1 MKTIKYLSIAVFM
14 CLVAA
19 CTNGITD
26 NPVVIPEEPEEQG
39 PTQKE
44 KDMVQTEMIWQLDSV
59 LVIYNPGTP
68 IETYRMLIA
77 GQDTYQ
83 WTYNFYPCDYKFPD
97 DIVFYS
103 EYDGEA
109 CQMSK
114 EYTQDYCK
122 YVTTLGGD
130 IISAGYLCY
139 YRDFFTFSGIQQG
152 GWVEF
157 MLREAD
163 TKWDSDVWTCSFDAE
178 VELDGT
184 VVERN
189 IEYYSRVRDDRAA
202 RGGASV
208 KVDGTT
214 FSVYDAHWKADVA
227 NGNETFYTLQIANS
241 DTFGGADPFDV
252 VSIVY
257 KVTNGSTA
265 ELATGEFTSF
275 DVCVSRL
282 SSDDAKDKMY
292 YAYSNEYGNAGK
304 LKVTKNGGGY
314 QIQFGAMKYVIEVSP
329 EATTYDGTAFSFSGA
344 VKKGL
349 ILQ

>member
-1 MKTIKYLSIAVFM
+1 MKYLSMAVFALM
-14 CLVAA
+14 FAA
-19 CTNGITD
+19 CTNGIGD
-26 NPVVIPEEPEEQG
+26 NPIVVPEEPEEQG

-44 KDMVQTEMIWQLDSV
+44 KDMIPSEMIWQLDSV

-68 IETYRMLIA
+68 IETQRMLYA

-83 WTYNFYPCDYKFPD
+83 WTYNFYPCTYKFPD

-103 EYDGEA
+103 EFDGEPY
-109 CQMSK
+109 QMSK
-114 EYTQDYCK
+114 EYTEDYCK
-122 YVTTLGGD
+122 YVTTMGGE

-139 YRDFFTFSGIQQG
+139 YRDVFTFSGMQQG

-163 TKWDSDVWTCSFDAE
+163 TKWDSDVWTCAFDAE

-189 IEYYSRVRDDRAA
+189 IEYYSRVRDERAG

-214 FSVYDAHWKADVA
+214 FSVYDARWSADVL
-227 NGNETFYTLQIANS
+227 NGNDTFYTVQIANS
-241 DTFGGADPFDV
+241 DTFAGADPFDV

-257 KVTNGSTA
+257 KVTNGSQT
-265 ELATGEFTSF
+265 ELATGEFADF
-275 DVCVSRL
+275 DVAL
-282 SSDDAKDKMY
+282 TKIGSSADKQF
-292 YAYSNEYGNAGK
+292 YAGSTLNGNNAK
-304 LKVTKNGGGY
+304 LKVTKNGGIY
-314 QIQFGAMKYVIEVSP
+314 QIQFGAMKYTVESTTST
-329 EATTYDGTAFSFSGA
+329 TTYNGTAFSFSGA
-344 VKKGL
+344 VMNGL

>member
-1 MKTIKYLSIAVFM
+1 MKYLSMAVFAFI
-14 CLVAA
+14 LAA
-19 CTNGITD
+19 CTNGNSD
-26 NPVVIPEEPEEQG
+26 NPIVVPEEPEEQG

-44 KDMVQTEMIWQLDSV
+44 KDMVPTEMIWQLDSV
-59 LVIYNPGTP
+59 LVIYNPGTL

-83 WTYNFYPCDYKFPD
+83 WTYNFYPYTYKFPD

-103 EYDGEA
+103 EFDGEA
-109 CQMSK
+109 YQMSK

-122 YVTTLGGD
+122 YITTMGGE

-139 YRDFFTFSGIQQG
+139 YRDVFTFSGMQQG

-163 TKWDSDVWTCSFDAE
+163 TKWDSDVWTCAFDAE

-189 IEYYSRVRDDRAA
+189 IEYYSRVRDERAG

-214 FSVYDAHWKADVA
+214 FSVYDARWSADVL
-227 NGNETFYTLQIANS
+227 NGNDTFYTVQIANS
-241 DTFGGADPFDV
+241 DTFAGADPFDV

-257 KVTNGSTA
+257 KVTNGSQT
-265 ELATGEFTSF
+265 ELATGEFADF
-275 DVCVSRL
+275 DVAL
-282 SSDDAKDKMY
+282 TKIGSSADKQF
-292 YAYSNEYGNAGK
+292 YAGSTLNGNNAK
-304 LKVTKNGGGY
+304 LKVTKNGGIY
-314 QIQFGAMKYVIEVSP
+314 QIQFGAMKYTIDSTTST
-329 EATTYDGTAFSFSGA
+329 TTYNGTAFSFSGA
-344 VKKGL
+344 VMNGL